1 MKITQGQLRKIIR
14 EEIDILNADSGEV
27 LAVDSLD
34 SLPPKYTGRLTKA
47 DGYDALYDSDFEAL
61 RRDLELDPDEA
72 LGMLEDLAAE
82 EMGTAGGD
90 LGTAIDIA
98 MGFKVSYPKEW
109 KAALTSQ
116 RIKDMYYYEEFK
128 TISDALARALAER
141 MGGPLP
147 R

>member
-1 MKITQGQLRKIIR
+1 MKITEGQLRKIIR
-14 EEIDILNADSGEV
+14 EEIEILNADSGEI
-27 LAVDSLD
+27 LTVDH
-34 SLPPKYTGRLTKA
+34 LPPKYTGRLTKA
-47 DGYDALYDSDFEAL
+47 DGYDALYNSDFEAL

-82 EMGTAGGD
+82 EIVAGGD

-116 RIKDMYYYEEFK
+116 RIKDMYYEDETGEFR
-128 TISDALARALAER
+128 TISDALARFLAER
-141 MGGPLP
+141 MG
-147 R
+147 

>member
-14 EEIDILNADSGEV
+14 EEIEILNADSGEV
-27 LAVDSLD
+27 LAVDR
-34 SLPPKYTGRLTKA
+34 LPPKYTGRLTKA

-82 EMGTAGGD
+82 EIGPAGGD

-116 RIKDMYYYEEFK
+116 HIKDMYYEDEGEQFK
-128 TISDALARALAER
+128 TISDALARFLAER
-141 MGGPLP
+141 MS
-147 R
+147 